1 MTAREIEEDFINTM
15 NPSRWAGV
23 GYNLKPSD
31 FHDDV
36 WKTYNIDNHPEI
48 DIDIHFEYDG
58 NDDGY
63 WYICEAVDKDTDE
76 KIGEGIWGS
85 DVNSIDGLEI
95 AIREV
100 FMRLNIDI

>member
-1 MTAREIEEDFINTM
+1 MTAREIAEDFIKTM
-15 NPSRWAGV
+15 NPSGWNGV
-23 GYNLKPSD
+23 CYKLKPNNFRD
-31 FHDDV
+31 EI
-36 WKTYNIDNHPEI
+36 WKTYNVDSHPEI

-58 NDDGY
+58 SDDGY
-63 WYICEAVDKDTDE
+63 WYVCEAFDKDADE

-100 FMRLNIDI
+100 FVHLNIEI